1 MFYDSPH
8 VNRDTRLLFGPLR
21 AGIVLIAGSLLLA
34 GCPGAPREAAP
45 PSAPADA
52 HALIE
57 RSIPVSVSDRAGW
70 ASDMYNAFIALTVA
84 PTRENAC
91 AVVAVIEQESGF
103 HVDPVIPGLG
113 AIARGE
119 IALRAERAHVPMMIV
134 NGVLQLKSADGR
146 SYGERIDAAKTE
158 KELSDVYEDFIA
170 AVPLGTTLFAEKN
183 PIRTRGPM
191 QVNVAFAE
199 QFAAATPYP
208 YPTKRGIADELFTR
222 RGSVYFGIAHLLD
235 YRAPY
240 DTYLYRFAD
249 FNAGQYSSRNAAFQS
264 ALSIAS
270 GMPLA
275 TDGALLSHDS
285 NIDSPSATELA
296 LRALSSRLKTNDGA
310 IHAALLDGRSRS
322 FETNPLYLHVYTLA
336 GAKTGR
342 QLPRAIVPR
351 IKLAGPKIKRSLT
364 TDWYAHRVDQR
375 FQACLSSQ

>member
-1 MFYDSPH
+1 MRRVKRKH
-8 VNRDTRLLFGPLR
+8 RHRD
-21 AGIVLIAGSLLLA
+21 
-34 GCPGAPREAAP
+34 
-45 PSAPADA
+45 PADA
-52 HALIE
+52 HALID
-57 RSIPVSVSDRAGW
+57 RAIPLSVSDRAGW

-199 QFAAATPYP
+199 QF
-208 YPTKRGIADELFTR
+208 R
-222 RGSVYFGIAHLLD
+222 RCDAVS
-235 YRAPY
+235 
-240 DTYLYRFAD
+240 
-249 FNAGQYSSRNAAFQS
+249 
-264 ALSIAS
+264 
-270 GMPLA
+270 
-275 TDGALLSHDS
+275 
-285 NIDSPSATELA
+285 
-296 LRALSSRLKTNDGA
+296 
-310 IHAALLDGRSRS
+310 
-322 FETNPLYLHVYTLA
+322 
-336 GAKTGR
+336 
-342 QLPRAIVPR
+342 LPHEA
-351 IKLAGPKIKRSLT
+351 
-364 TDWYAHRVDQR
+364 QR
-375 FQACLSSQ
+375 RR